1 MSNYLVDSN
10 AAIARINGDTNII
23 PVFESAQTIAIPT
36 IVVGEL
42 LFGAE
47 NSGRVAENLK
57 QVEAF
62 ITGRTILV
70 CDLGTAR
77 WYGRVMRQQSVKGQR
92 IPENDTWIAAIALQH
107 SLTVLTRDAHFNDV
121 DGLAVQGW

>member
-1 MSNYLVDSN
+1 MSNFLIDTN
-10 AAIARINGDTNII
+10 AAIARINGDKNII
-23 PVFESAQTIAIPT
+23 PVFEVAQTIAVPT

-42 LFGAE
+42 FFGAE

-62 ITGRTILV
+62 ITGRTILT
-70 CDLGTAR
+70 CDLETAR
-77 WYGRVMRQQSVKGQR
+77 WYGRVMRQQSIKGKR

-107 SLTVLTRDAHFNDV
+107 RLTVLTRDAHFNDV